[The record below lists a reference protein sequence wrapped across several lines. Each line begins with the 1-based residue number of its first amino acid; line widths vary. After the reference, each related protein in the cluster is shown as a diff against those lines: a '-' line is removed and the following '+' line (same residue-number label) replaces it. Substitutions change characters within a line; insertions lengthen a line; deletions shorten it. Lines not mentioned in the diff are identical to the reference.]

1 MGESVKI
8 LAVFQPLQL
17 THVSS
22 TNKLERV
29 ICMMILCSIRLPV
42 IKRFTSPPAPTIST
56 QTGNGILRRKT
67 RKIPNC
73 KCQRFTNMRHSV
85 LKRKSNPKLMI
96 SIPHVEPSA
105 PTQVTPSIYT
115 AIASAADVG
124 APNSGDSP
132 KCEFK

>member
-1 MGESVKI
+1 
-8 LAVFQPLQL
+8 
-17 THVSS
+17 
-22 TNKLERV
+22 
-29 ICMMILCSIRLPV
+29 MMILCSIRLPV

-56 QTGNGILRRKT
+56 QTGNGISRRKT
-67 RKIPNC
+67 RKIPNR
-73 KCQRFTNMRHSV
+73 KCQRFTNIRHSV
-85 LKRKSNPKLMI
+85 LKQKSNAKLM
-96 SIPHVEPSA
+96 STPHLEPSA